1 MQEYAKNN
9 CDATNKL
16 GLIEEIPYLDIPA
29 EDCDKKSQE
38 KKVKAETKHKEPC
51 GEEKNNVAVLMTDV
65 TSQEQ
70 RTDDHSNILTP
81 YFSNVNLT
89 VSAGET
95 WGISSNDL
103 IEARLLCQVIGNMRH
118 YKSGRC
124 QLGPLGTM
132 KVKRRILPHIFY
144 IDTHE
149 MIYPDKTVLEQFM
162 FATGQ
167 IPNVF
172 SAADRQLKL
181 LKLLEN
187 MGMGY
192 IALSTI
198 SDLYNTEKLLFE
210 LLIASESDSRLIVC
224 DFTGYTFSQSEIEIL
239 AKITERLR
247 YLEKAVIIATMQPK
261 LIGIACD
268 NTLYLYNGE
277 SVYCGK
283 VNDLYSYAD
292 KVAFVLQ
299 DNNAQALGRV
309 LSYLLPGWRVKVS
322 GTNLYLSNYTDK
334 PLSPDDF
341 YRLLSENALSPQ
353 VIKVNKGRVSN
364 SFEELVEQY
373 DLQKQSV

>member
-1 MQEYAKNN
+1 MQEYSKSNTSA
-9 CDATNKL
+9 DFA
-16 GLIEEIPYLDIPA
+16 LIEEVPYFDIPA
-29 EDCDKKSQE
+29 EDGNNNFDKADTRTYEDLDNEE
-38 KKVKAETKHKEPC
+38 KK
-51 GEEKNNVAVLMTDV
+51 NIAVIMAGV

-70 RTDDHSNILTP
+70 RTDDHSKVLTP
-81 YFSNVNLT
+81 YFSNINLT

-149 MIYPDKTVLEQFM
+149 MLYSDKIVLEQFM
-162 FATGQ
+162 FATGR

-172 SAADRQLKL
+172 SDADRQAKL

-192 IALSTI
+192 IALSLI
-198 SDLYNTEKLLFE
+198 SDLYDTEKLLLE

-224 DFTGYTFSQSEIEIL
+224 DWTGYTFSQSEIEIL

-247 YLEKAVIIATMQPK
+247 YLEKAVVITTMQPK

-268 NTLYLYNGE
+268 STLYLYNGE
-277 SVYCGK
+277 PVYCGK
-283 VNDLYSYAD
+283 VTDLYAYAD

-299 DNNAQALGRV
+299 DSNAQALGRI

-322 GTNLYLSNYTDK
+322 GNNLYLYNYTDK
-334 PLSPDDF
+334 PLSTDDF

-353 VIKVNKGRVSN
+353 IIKVNKGRVSN

-373 DLQKQSV
+373 DLQKKSV